1 VKILI
6 GVDGSP
12 YSKAAVDRL
21 ATFPFPKD
29 TEVLVLSAA
38 PTAALA
44 YAVGEPP
51 AASYAPQLF
60 EDELKLHQEIAAR
73 FEGQVRERGLK
84 VRAIVLQGD
93 PREALIDTAKKE
105 HVNLIV
111 VGSHGRTGMTK
122 LIMGSV
128 ANHVV
133 THAPCDVLVVKLS
146 RQ

>member
-1 VKILI
+1 LKILI

-12 YSKAAVDRL
+12 YSKAAVERL
-21 ATFPFPKD
+21 ATFPVPKD
-29 TEVLVLSAA
+29 AEVLIVSAA

-60 EDELKLHQEIAAR
+60 EDELKLHQEIATR
-73 FEGQVRERGLK
+73 FERQVREHGFKTRS
-84 VRAIVLQGD
+84 IVQQGD
-93 PREALIDTAKKE
+93 PRQVLIDTAKNE
-105 HVNLIV
+105 RVNLIV

-133 THAPCDVLVVKLS
+133 THAPCDVLVVKLPGK
-146 RQ
+146 